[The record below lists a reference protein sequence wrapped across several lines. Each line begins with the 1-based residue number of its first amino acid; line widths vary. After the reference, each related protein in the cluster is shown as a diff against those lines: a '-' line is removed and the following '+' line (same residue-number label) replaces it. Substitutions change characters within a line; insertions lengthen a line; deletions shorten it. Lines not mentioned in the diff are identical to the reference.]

1 MRHSAIHLNPETPTG
16 KIETLMRPHR
26 LTTLAVCAV
35 AACVALAGCTSSTKG
50 AAKSSASSASAAA
63 SSSASLTQNTLPPAS
78 AIVNDVDKR
87 KAVTVAK
94 CAATADGW
102 GASGTAKNSGTA
114 DATYAITIF
123 FTNDHATVE
132 DYATATV
139 TAKAGASADWTAA
152 KKFAATTPTNCVL
165 RGVG

>member
-1 MRHSAIHLNPETPTG
+1 MHLKPVTPTG
-16 KIETLMRPHR
+16 KIEKLMRPHR
-26 LTTLAVCAV
+26 LITLTVCAAV
-35 AACVALAGCTSSTKG
+35 AAVALTGCSNSTKG
-50 AAKSSASSASAAA
+50 ADKSSSSASGSSAA
-63 SSSASLTQNTLPPAS
+63 SSSAALTQDTLPPAS
-78 AIVNDVDKR
+78 SIVNDIDKR
-87 KAVTVAK
+87 KDVTVAK

-102 GASGTAKNSGTA
+102 GASGTVKNSGTA

-139 TAKAGASADWTAA
+139 SAKAGASADWTAA
-152 KKFAATTPTNCVL
+152 QKFAATTPTNCVL

>member
-1 MRHSAIHLNPETPTG
+1 
-16 KIETLMRPHR
+16 MRPHR
-26 LTTLAVCAV
+26 LITLAVCAV
-35 AACVALAGCTSSTKG
+35 AAAVVLTGCSNSTKH
-50 AAKSSASSASAAA
+50 ADKSSAPASGSPSA
-63 SSSASLTQNTLPPAS
+63 SSSAPLTQDTLPAATS
-78 AIVNDVDKR
+78 IVNDIDKR
-87 KAVTVAK
+87 KDVTVAK

-102 GASGTAKNSGTA
+102 GASGTVKNSGTA

-139 TAKAGASADWTAA
+139 RAKAGASADWTAA
-152 KKFAATTPTNCVL
+152 KKFTATTPTNCVL